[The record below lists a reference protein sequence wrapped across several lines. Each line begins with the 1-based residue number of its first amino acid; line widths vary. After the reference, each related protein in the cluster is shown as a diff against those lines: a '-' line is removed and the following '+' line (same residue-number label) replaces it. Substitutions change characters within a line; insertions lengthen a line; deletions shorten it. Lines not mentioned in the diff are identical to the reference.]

1 MPLRNRLQIP
11 AIHVHPFAL
20 PGLFLLLFAMPRA
33 YAFSVLSS
41 VLLHEMGHLFA
52 SLLYHKPPRSIKIVP
67 TGISL
72 GLVSASSYVEE
83 IVVAA
88 AGPLMNL
95 LCFTLTP
102 LFPSAL
108 TNTMKSVSLLLCFLN
123 LLPIATL
130 DGGRVLKSVLAIL
143 FGETVAERILQITTA
158 LCLVLLWIFSLYI
171 FFYSGINITLLVFSS
186 YLFSYLIL
194 KKA

>member
-1 MPLRNRLQIP
+1 MPLRKRLQTP
-11 AIHVHPFAL
+11 AIHVHPFAI
-20 PGLFLLLFAMPRA
+20 PGLFLLLFVMPRT
-33 YAFSVLSS
+33 YAFSALSS
-41 VLLHEMGHLFA
+41 VVLHEMGHLFA
-52 SLLYHKPPRSIKIVP
+52 TLLYHKPPQSIKIVP
-67 TGISL
+67 TGISI
-72 GLVSASSYVEE
+72 GLASASSYAEE

-95 LCFTLTP
+95 ICFALAP
-102 LFPSAL
+102 LFPSSL
-108 TNTMKSVSLLLCFLN
+108 THTMRSISLLLCFLN

-130 DGGRVLKSVLAIL
+130 DGGHVLKSCLALL
-143 FGETVAERILQITTA
+143 FGETVADRALQITTA

>member
-1 MPLRNRLQIP
+1 
-11 AIHVHPFAL
+11 
-20 PGLFLLLFAMPRA
+20 
-33 YAFSVLSS
+33 
-41 VLLHEMGHLFA
+41 MGHLFA
-52 SLLYHKPPRSIKIVP
+52 SLLSHKPPRSIKIVP

-83 IVVAA
+83 IVIAA

-143 FGETVAERILQITTA
+143 FGEAVAERILQITTA

-171 FFYSGINITLLVFSS
+171 FFYSGVNITLLVFSS

>member
-1 MPLRNRLQIP
+1 
-11 AIHVHPFAL
+11 
-20 PGLFLLLFAMPRA
+20 
-33 YAFSVLSS
+33 
-41 VLLHEMGHLFA
+41 
-52 SLLYHKPPRSIKIVP
+52 
-67 TGISL
+67 
-72 GLVSASSYVEE
+72 
-83 IVVAA
+83 
-88 AGPLMNL
+88 
-95 LCFTLTP
+95 
-102 LFPSAL
+102 
-108 TNTMKSVSLLLCFLN
+108 MKSVSLLLCFLN

-143 FGETVAERILQITTA
+143 FGEAVAERILQITTA